1 MQSKR
6 HSFKFIISLIYE
18 PLKIFF
24 ILTKTFKRLK
34 EELEESDTIELEK
47 VLLNSSR
54 SFWENHE
61 SKNKNKKKSSPK
73 VDYSETVEEI
83 YIFDNILSF
92 WQFWNKYP
100 GKKSR

>member
-1 MQSKR
+1 MQNKR

-24 ILTKTFKRLK
+24 ILTKTFKRLM

-47 VLLNSSR
+47 FLLNSSW
-54 SFWENHE
+54 SFLENHE
-61 SKNKNKKKSSPK
+61 SKNKKKLSRK
-73 VDYSETVEEI
+73 VDYSETVKQI
-83 YIFDNILSF
+83 YTFDNILPF

-100 GKKSR
+100 GKKNR

>member
-1 MQSKR
+1 M
-6 HSFKFIISLIYE
+6 
-18 PLKIFF
+18 
-24 ILTKTFKRLK
+24 

-73 VDYSETVEEI
+73 VDYSETVKEI
-83 YIFDNILSF
+83 YTFDNILSF
-92 WQFWNKYP
+92 RQFLNKYP
-100 GKKSR
+100 GKKGR